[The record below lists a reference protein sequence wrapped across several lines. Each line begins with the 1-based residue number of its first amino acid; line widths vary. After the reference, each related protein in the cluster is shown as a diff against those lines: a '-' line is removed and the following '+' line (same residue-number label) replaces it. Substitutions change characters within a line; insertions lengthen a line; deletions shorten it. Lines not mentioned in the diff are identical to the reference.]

1 MRVRSLI
8 TILLVAGTAATLR
21 PASLK
26 PETLRA
32 WEYHVRSVDAEMR
45 ARLDGAK
52 PFLWVDEAPLR
63 AERVRD
69 GEILV
74 THTGRNGSQPV
85 PHGLIHDWSGAV
97 FIPNVCMDDVLAVLH
112 DYDRYKDFYKP
123 AVISSTPLGQ
133 TGATYT
139 FSMLWM
145 QKVLFVTAA
154 VDSTYESSYHQVSD
168 KRWYSVTRSTRTQE
182 VQDYGEPAQSE
193 LPPDQGRGFLWR
205 MYSIARYE
213 ERDGGVYVEVEAA
226 GLSRDI
232 PMSLRWMVSPVV
244 DHLSRDSVVA
254 SLRETRDA
262 VRSTR
267 EAGSILVARQ

>member
-1 MRVRSLI
+1 
-8 TILLVAGTAATLR
+8 LR

-26 PETLRA
+26 PETVNA
-32 WEYHVRSVDAEMR
+32 WEYHVRAVDAEMQ
-45 ARLDGAK
+45 ARLDGTK
-52 PFLWVDEAPLR
+52 PFLWVDEAPER

-74 THTGRNGSQPV
+74 THAGRNGSQAV

-97 FIPNVCMDDVLAVLH
+97 FIPGVCMDDVMAVLH
-112 DYDRYKDFYKP
+112 SYDHYKDFYKP
-123 AVISSTPLGQ
+123 AVISSRPLDQAG
-133 TGATYT
+133 GDYK

-154 VDSTYESSYHQVSD
+154 VDSTYESSYHQVDD
-168 KRWYSVTRSTRTQE
+168 KRWYSVTRSTHIKE
-182 VQDYGEPAQSE
+182 VQKYGQPEQSE
-193 LPPDQGRGFLWR
+193 LPADQGHGFLWR

-213 ERDGGVYVEVEAA
+213 ERDGGVYVEVEAVA
-226 GLSRDI
+226 LSRDI

-244 DHLSRDSVVA
+244 DHLSRDSVA
-254 SLRETRDA
+254 TSLRETRDA

-267 EAGSILVARQ
+267 EAASNVAAGQ